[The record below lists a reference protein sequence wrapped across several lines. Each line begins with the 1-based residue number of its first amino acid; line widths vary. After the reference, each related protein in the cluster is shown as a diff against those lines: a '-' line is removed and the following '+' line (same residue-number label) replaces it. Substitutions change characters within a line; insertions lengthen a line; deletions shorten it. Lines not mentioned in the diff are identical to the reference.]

1 MRSYRREA
9 KVFQAL
15 AHPVR
20 LLILDVLGDEE
31 ECVCHLMAVTGLRQA
46 YISQQ
51 LAVLRDAGLVVDRK
65 DGLNVFYR
73 VRDQRVLEARDLMLQ
88 MLREWSG
95 VREEEEVLLSSY
107 RRSSFSCACPKC
119 QAKRQAV

>member
-1 MRSYRREA
+1 MRAYRRQA

-20 LLILDVLGDEE
+20 LLILDILGDEE
-31 ECVCHLMAVTGLRQA
+31 QCVCHLMAVTGLRQA

-73 VRDQRVLEARDLMLQ
+73 VRDQRVLEARDLMVE
-88 MLREWSG
+88 MLRDWSG
-95 VREEEEVLLSSY
+95 LKEKEELVS
-107 RRSSFSCACPKC
+107 RTPFFSCACPKC
-119 QAKRQAV
+119 QAKCQAV